1 LQAATQLSQVEGSVS
16 TPGGLGRE
24 VRTELKR
31 VSGTQ
36 DGQLYEH
43 VLSLAERPL
52 LQAVLERV
60 GGNQL
65 KAAELLGINRN
76 TLRKRMKQLG
86 ISGKR
91 ESSGGRDSS

>member
-1 LQAATQLSQVEGSVS
+1 MAASRAEGSAG

-24 VRTELKR
+24 GRAAIKR
-31 VSGTQ
+31 LGAER
-36 DGQLYEH
+36 DGKLYEH
-43 VLSLAERPL
+43 ILSLAEGPL
-52 LQAVLERV
+52 LQAVLDRV

-76 TLRKRMKQLG
+76 TLRKRMRELG

-91 ESSGGRDSS
+91 DPSTGSPSS